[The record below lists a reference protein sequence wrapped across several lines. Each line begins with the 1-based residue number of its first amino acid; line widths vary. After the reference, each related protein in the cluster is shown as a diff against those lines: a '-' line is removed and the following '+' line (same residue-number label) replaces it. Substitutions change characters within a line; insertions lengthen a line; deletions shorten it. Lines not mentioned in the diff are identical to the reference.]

1 MKRRL
6 KLFLAPLILLA
17 TVAVIARYLSEH
29 SYLLTRLAHTP
40 LSTVVWVLFIDVLA
54 FGTLILILTATTE
67 MYKKRLSWR
76 DNFLLS
82 AYSSLVNF
90 FGPGQSGP
98 AVRAAYLKKRLGMK
112 IKQYTFATLIYY
124 ACFAVLSALLVM
136 AGQAAWW
143 ETVLVTAAVGLLS
156 FVVIKRFMR
165 KQMDDEASEVH
176 AASVANILIATALQ
190 MVTQVALYGVELH
203 SVDKHVAF
211 GQILTYT
218 GVANFAVFVALT
230 PGAIG
235 IRESFLVFSER
246 LHHIS
251 SASIVSANLIDR
263 GVYILFLGV
272 LFLFVLGLHA
282 KERVVG
288 KGNVQKNSEQN
299 TLE

>member
-17 TVAVIARYLSEH
+17 TIAVIARYLAAH
-29 SYLLTRLAHTP
+29 SYLLRRLAHTP
-40 LSTVVWVLFIDVLA
+40 FSTVVWVLFIDVLA
-54 FGTLILILTATTE
+54 FGTLILVLTATTE

-98 AVRAAYLKKRLGMK
+98 AVRAAYLKKRLNMK

-124 ACFAVLSALLVM
+124 ACFAVLSAFLVM
-136 AGQAAWW
+136 AGQAEWW
-143 ETVLVTAAVGLLS
+143 ETILAVAAVGLLS
-156 FVVIKRFMR
+156 FVVIKRFIQKRMN
-165 KQMDDEASEVH
+165 DEANKVH
-176 AASVANILIATALQ
+176 FASIGVLVVATALQ
-190 MVTQVALYGVELH
+190 MLTQIALYAVELH

-235 IRESFLVFSER
+235 IRESFLVFSEK

-272 LFLFVLGLHA
+272 LFLFVIGLHA

-288 KGNVQKNSEQN
+288 KTKSTEKKAS
-299 TLE
+299 